1 MPRPKL
7 TAGVRKGQMT
17 FTLSLAS
24 IAYLSHD
31 PARRRWAYQ
40 LVDAAIERVLAAPEL
55 AAAPPPWAAA
65 PELAAAL
72 QPVSPVEPIE
82 GFRCIAVHEMAED
95 IPYFMVE

>member
-7 TAGVRKGQMT
+7 TAGVRKGQVT
-17 FTLSLAS
+17 FTLSPAS

-40 LVDAAIERVLAAPEL
+40 LVDAAIERVLAAP
-55 AAAPPPWAAA
+55 PPWEGD

-72 QPVSPVEPIE
+72 KPVMDIVSAFYHEE
-82 GFRCIAVHEMAED
+82 CDTVHEMAAD
-95 IPYFMVE
+95 IPYFNVE